1 MECTK
6 YTICNVTVT
15 VRNMSPFSID
25 KRVFTLFKCVF
36 SPSEYVSL
44 PHLNIYSQV
53 KFKWGKYTLIESVFS
68 SFKYVD
74 FPHLNV
80 CSPLMNVRFLIPK
93 CILSIGKCVYS
104 HSKICV
110 YSIFRCFLQLGFGTI
125 RNEFLAQYNCV

>member
-80 CSPLMNVRFLIPK
+80 CSPLINVRFLIQSVFCPLINVS
-93 CILSIGKCVYS
+93 ILILKYVFILYLDVSCNWGS
-104 HSKICV
+104 
-110 YSIFRCFLQLGFGTI
+110 
-125 RNEFLAQYNCV
+125 AQ